1 MTAGRARAATR
12 RRPALR
18 QNMTVDDFKACYW
31 MKERLIAFARQL
43 GLSVHGYKPEL
54 VRRIERRLR
63 GLPDEPERRRQ
74 PGGARD
80 SDRSLRRSTAVVN
93 YKSDEKT
100 RAFFE
105 SQIGPHFH
113 FTYRLNQYRLSHAN
127 LTYGD
132 LIDEWTAEHERRKQ
146 PDYRAPIA
154 SQGEYNRYIRDF
166 FADEGNKGKSFRDA
180 AASWNVA
187 KRARG
192 EARRYRP
199 RPNRRH
205 RPS

>member
-1 MTAGRARAATR
+1 MTVGRTRAAAH
-12 RRPALR
+12 RRPVLR
-18 QNMTVDDFKACYW
+18 PNMSVDDFRAYYW
-31 MKERLIAFARQL
+31 MKDRLTAFARQL
-43 GLSVHGYKPEL
+43 GLPTHGYKPEL

-63 GLPDEPERRRQ
+63 GLPDEPERTRK
-74 PGGARD
+74 PEGARD

-105 SQIGPHFH
+105 AQIGPHFH
-113 FTYRLNQYRLSHAN
+113 FTYRLNQYRLSHDH

-132 LIDEWTAEHERRKQ
+132 LVDEWVAEYERRKR

-180 AASWNVA
+180 VAAWNVA
-187 KRARG
+187 KGARG
-192 EARRYRP
+192 DDRRYRP
-199 RPNRRH
+199 QPNKRR
-205 RPS
+205 RQS